1 MATIEAS
8 GVTKAFGDG
17 GVLEGVD
24 LAIEPGETTVLMGPN
39 GSGKTVLLSCLAGGL
54 HPDEGTIEVLGDAP
68 ADARNRLSF
77 LQQDALAIPN
87 LSGSQTAQFYADLHP
102 RSTGRW
108 RELLE
113 RFDLDA
119 PDRRVR
125 DYSGGMTRKLELAV
139 TLDPDVPVYLLDEPT
154 TDLDMNAVD
163 TLHAIIRERVDDGHT
178 VVLASHLPGDARSA
192 DRIVFLVGGEIVA
205 DGSPDALLADVP
217 QVVRFSGAGTAPRA
231 AREFL
236 MDGQTFERGE
246 VVVGFLEPDAT
257 IDAIEDAI
265 DAGDAELVDPGYA
278 DLFNYHVHV
287 AGNGS

>member
-1 MATIEAS
+1 MATIE
-8 GVTKAFGDG
+8 VRDVRKAFGND
-17 GVLEGVD
+17 GVLDGVD
-24 LAIEPGETTVLMGPN
+24 LEIGPGETTVLMGPN

-54 HPDEGTIEVLGDAP
+54 HSDEGTIDVLGDAP
-68 ADARNRLSF
+68 ADARDRLSF

-87 LSGSQTAQFYADLHP
+87 LSGRQTARFYADLHP

-108 RELLE
+108 RDLLE

-119 PDRRVR
+119 LDRQVR

-163 TLHAIIRERVDDGHT
+163 TLHAILRERVDDGNT

-192 DRIVFLVGGEIVA
+192 DRLVFLVGGEIVA
-205 DGSPDALLADVP
+205 DGSPEGLLAEVP
-217 QVVRFSGAGTAPRA
+217 PVVRFRGSTPPRVA
-231 AREFL
+231 EEYLRR
-236 MDGQTFERGE
+236 GRTFERGE
-246 VVVGFLEPDAT
+246 VAVGFLEPDAT
-257 IDAIEDAI
+257 RDAVADAT
-265 DAGDAELVDPGYA
+265 GTGSVEQVEPTYA

-287 AGNGS
+287 ARDRS